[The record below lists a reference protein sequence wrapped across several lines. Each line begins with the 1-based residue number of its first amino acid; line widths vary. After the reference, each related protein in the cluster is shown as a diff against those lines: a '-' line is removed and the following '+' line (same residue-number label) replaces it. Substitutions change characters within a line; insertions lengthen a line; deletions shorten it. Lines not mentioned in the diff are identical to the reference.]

1 MSVRQC
7 TLIVQQLNIC
17 AVILHC
23 IQRGPHKNS
32 SKKTKVT
39 NIPSNFLPQ
48 QQFLQHFIKAQL
60 QYTYFL
66 RTDSLLCVGF
76 AVYDCCSFCLSHSPT
91 INPSTQ
97 TLQITQT
104 TVAVKCKILVHFGH
118 SFLYILCH
126 FIDVLWSYCTINL
139 IVSHIHVYTEYMY
152 HMDYQL

>member
-1 MSVRQC
+1 MHVNC
-7 TLIVQQLNIC
+7 TTVKYMRCHIALYSKRTSQKFKQQ
-17 AVILHC
+17 
-23 IQRGPHKNS
+23 
-32 SKKTKVT
+32 TKVT
-39 NIPSNFLPQ
+39 NISFNFLPQ

-126 FIDVLWSYCTINL
+126 FIDVL
-139 IVSHIHVYTEYMY
+139 
-152 HMDYQL
+152 